1 MGLQDTDISECVS
14 KEFLRKVHNSIYM
27 TLWTVYSSVNVIVLQ
42 PDFIYFIDHLLTDY
56 TVEINECSE
65 I

>member
-1 MGLQDTDISECVS
+1 
-14 KEFLRKVHNSIYM
+14 M

-56 TVEINECSE
+56 TVEINECTE

>member
-1 MGLQDTDISECVS
+1 
-14 KEFLRKVHNSIYM
+14 M

-42 PDFIYFIDHLLTDY
+42 PDLIYFIDHLLTDY